1 MKIEAKNK
9 IKESVEYLKTY
20 SPYDDNI
27 NKAINCINEAIK
39 IIKNINGE
47 PSSPNIPDYIVY
59 DNPTYGDSVIST
71 NGEIY
76 TISRLFDE
84 GSPYYTDNQGKDEV
98 YYNNEEQRWYL
109 NKRIGVTQTI
119 NINYSSTKGS
129 ELIKLYDA
137 NGLIKHKEVFSPTT
151 IPDRFGVNVENEKVL
166 TVGRDIVEVPE
177 GKIGIVAFNA
187 TENFYIKNPNGVS
200 PEIVSEL
207 LSNQTIRY
215 YLENEILDI
224 PLLKKG
230 EKISVSSIS
239 FKSHAIG
246 ISSNINNKKLEY
258 TIYPTTATN
267 KAVNFYSLNEN
278 IAKIDNQGNIT
289 PVSEGETDIIV
300 ETVDGNYSDKTKLF
314 INQNTN
320 KEQLF
325 TGAYIQIYYYD
336 PKPFS
341 DTEVIIPYFID
352 DYEQTGYQQDN
363 TNKTFTLIV
372 IVDGVET
379 RYENIKAGDNE
390 INLGILSEG
399 EHWFSLQGI
408 DNSNNSYG
416 MRIYKEIWCVNRETY
431 PIQESE
437 TYYLSETDL
446 TNYSINNTNAED
458 DDSCENTKLGLNQLM
473 ANCKNEGFRKL
484 VLLPGTYRVNCTSR
498 EDCIIIPSNF
508 TLDLNGATIKRKPDI
523 VNTTISKS
531 TFLLNNCIDSHII
544 NGYVEDDRQERI
556 DADMDWYNYSNPCGE
571 GFNTFYIRGG
581 RYWSLENLKVSQ
593 AVGHATITTNSN
605 LVGDMFTNKYK
616 FNTLIKNDI
625 SADNIVEKCY
635 ILNGIKYYDD
645 NYVTNEMK
653 DLKDWKSQYI
663 NFGQTAG
670 YSYFRGLSQTVY
682 YHFYNERKEFVTSI
696 PSMQYRPIRIPEGCR
711 YVRATILSKAS
722 DMEGGM
728 FFMDEQGTNNAIKNN
743 EYSNCRTTVIAPT
756 RSRGLLIEGNSYNEC
771 GQKITPSALD
781 FEDGWQQSIDVYY
794 RKNKLISGSKSS
806 ATVITVGGVNHVYEE
821 NINHGGTGSFILKHY
836 VTGSVVRNNNNVRV
850 SNHQGINQYSGF
862 NRFYNNR
869 DMSINVSTA
878 SLNDT
883 NISLGETL
891 PTTVIKNCNITSG
904 IAGNKNNDTGYE
916 TTDRLIYCKCDIK
929 GGADYVTCKEC
940 NIYPQPYIGGGTI
953 KMYNCNF
960 YNFDDINVQI
970 RFSFN
975 GADTYRLFK
984 GCSFNSPA
992 WLTAHNN
999 FNSGIFEDCIFNKRT
1014 SINPNY
1020 SANNEGDLVFRNCHF
1035 KDELE
1040 IKINRN
1046 DCYVVF
1052 ENCSFDNGY
1061 IFKNHG
1067 EANSVF
1073 K

>member
-9 IKESVEYLKTY
+9 IKESIEYLKRY
-20 SPYDDNI
+20 SAYDDNI
-27 NKAINCINEAIK
+27 NKAIKCINEAIK
-39 IIKNINGE
+39 IIKGINEE
-47 PSSPNIPDYIVY
+47 PSSPSVPGIPDYIVY
-59 DNPTYGDSVIST
+59 DNPSYGDSVIST

-76 TISRLFDE
+76 TISKLFDE
-84 GSPYYTDNQGKDEV
+84 DSPYYTDNQARDEV

-109 NKRIGVTQTI
+109 NKRIGITQTI
-119 NINYSSTKGS
+119 NIDYSSTNAR
-129 ELIKLYDA
+129 EFIKLYDA
-137 NGLIKHKEVFSPTT
+137 NGVITHKVVWGTT
-151 IPDRFGVNVENEKVL
+151 MNYDYFGVNVENENVL
-166 TVGRDIVEVPE
+166 TTGRDFGEIPE
-177 GKIGIVAFNA
+177 GKIGIVAYSNIDKFL
-187 TENFYIKNPNGVS
+187 IRNPNGIS
-200 PEIVSEL
+200 PETVSKL

-258 TIYPTTATN
+258 TVYPTTATN

-372 IVDGVET
+372 IVDGMET

-416 MRIYKEIWCVNRETY
+416 MRIYKEVWCVNRDTY
-431 PIQESE
+431 PIKESE

-523 VNTTISKS
+523 VTVSTGKS
-531 TFLLNNCIDSHII
+531 TFLLKDCIDSHII

-682 YHFYNERKEFVTSI
+682 YHFYNEYKEFVISI

-794 RKNKLISGSKSS
+794 RQNNLISGSKSS
-806 ATVITVGGVNHVYEE
+806 ATVITVAGVNHVYEG
-821 NINHGGTGSFILKHY
+821 NINHKERNIALKAYTTGC
-836 VTGSVVRNNNNVRV
+836 VVRNNDNIHVNNY
-850 SNHQGINQYSGF
+850 QGLNQYTCF
-862 NRFYNNR
+862 NRFYNNTN
-869 DMSINVSTA
+869 MSIKVTTEA
-878 SLNDT
+878 LNET

-891 PTTVIKNCNITSG
+891 PTTVIRGNSINANI
-904 IAGNKNNDTGYE
+904 IGNKNGDYE
-916 TTDRLIYCKCDIK
+916 ITDRLIYYKCNIK

-940 NIYPQPYIGGGTI
+940 NIYPQPYIGRGTI

-960 YNFDDINVQI
+960 YNFDDINTQI
-970 RFSFN
+970 RLSFN
-975 GADTYRLFK
+975 SADVYRLFK
-984 GCSFNSPA
+984 GCSFNSPT
-992 WLTAHNN
+992 WLSNHNN
-999 FNSGIFEDCIFNKRT
+999 FNSGIFEDCIFNKST
-1014 SINPNY
+1014 SINPN
-1020 SANNEGDLVFRNCHF
+1020 STNNEGDLVFRNCHF

-1040 IKINRN
+1040 INIVRN

-1061 IFKNHG
+1061 TFKNYGESNSIFK
-1067 EANSVF
+1067 
-1073 K
+1073 

>member
-1 MKIEAKNK
+1 M
-9 IKESVEYLKTY
+9 
-20 SPYDDNI
+20 
-27 NKAINCINEAIK
+27 
-39 IIKNINGE
+39 
-47 PSSPNIPDYIVY
+47 
-59 DNPTYGDSVIST
+59 
-71 NGEIY
+71 
-76 TISRLFDE
+76 
-84 GSPYYTDNQGKDEV
+84 YYK
-98 YYNNEEQRWYL
+98 NEEQRWYL
-109 NKRIGVTQTI
+109 NKRVGITQTI
-119 NINYSSTKGS
+119 NIDYSSTNAR
-129 ELIKLYDA
+129 EFIKLYDA
-137 NGLIKHKEVFSPTT
+137 NGVITHKVVWGTT
-151 IPDRFGVNVENEKVL
+151 MNYDYFGVNVENEKVL
-166 TVGRDIVEVPE
+166 TTARDIGEVPE
-177 GKIGIVAFNA
+177 GGIGIVAYNTIDRFL
-187 TENFYIKNPNGVS
+187 IRNPNGVP

-215 YLENEILDI
+215 YLENEILGI
-224 PLLKKG
+224 PLLKQG
-230 EKISVSSIS
+230 ETINVSSVS

-258 TIYPTTATN
+258 TVYPTTATN
-267 KAVNFYSLNEN
+267 KAINFYSLNEN
-278 IAKIDNQGNIT
+278 IAKIDNYGNIT

-314 INQNTN
+314 INQNIN
-320 KEQLF
+320 KEQFF

-352 DYEQTGYQQDN
+352 DYEQTGYQQNN

-372 IVDGVET
+372 IVDGAET

-416 MRIYKEIWCVNRETY
+416 MRIYKEVWCVNRETY

-437 TYYLSETDL
+437 IYYLNETDL
-446 TNYSINNTNAED
+446 TSYSINNSNAED
-458 DDSCENTKLGLNQLM
+458 DVSCENTKLGLNKLM
-473 ANCKNEGFRKL
+473 TNCKNEGFRKL

-498 EDCIIIPSNF
+498 DDCLIIPSNF
-508 TLDLNGATIKRKPDI
+508 TLDLNGSTIKRKPDI
-523 VNTTISKS
+523 VTVTTGKS
-531 TFLLNNCIDSHII
+531 TFLLDNCIDSHII

-556 DADMDWYNYSNPCGE
+556 DAKMDWYSLSNPCGE

-593 AVGHATITTNSN
+593 AVGHGTITTAGKI
-605 LVGDMFTNKYK
+605 VGDVLQKKYE
-616 FNTLIKNDI
+616 FDTSIINDI
-625 SADNIVEKCY
+625 NEDSIIEKCY

-682 YHFYNERKEFVTSI
+682 YHFYNEYKEFVTSI

-728 FFMDEQGTNNAIKNN
+728 FFIDEQGTNNAIRNN

-794 RKNKLISGSKSS
+794 RKNNLISGSKST
-806 ATVITVGGVNHVYEE
+806 ATVITVAGVNHVYEG
-821 NINHGGTGSFILKHY
+821 NINHNNNGRIILKAL
-836 VTGSVVRNNNNVRV
+836 VTGCVVRNNNDNM
-850 SNHQGINQYSGF
+850 SLINYQGLNNYSCF
-862 NRFYNNR
+862 NRFYNNTN
-869 DMSINVSTA
+869 MAVKVETST
-878 SLNDT
+878 LNET
-883 NISLGETL
+883 NITLGETL
-891 PTTVIKNCNITSG
+891 PTTVIRDSKIIEGVN
-904 IAGNKNNDTGYE
+904 GNKNGKFE
-916 TTDRLIYCKCDIK
+916 TTDRLVYYKCYIK
-929 GGADYVTCKEC
+929 GGANYVTCKEC
-940 NIYPQPYIGGGTI
+940 NIYPQPYIGDGTI

-960 YNFDDINVQI
+960 YNFDDIDTEI
-970 RFSFN
+970 RVSFN
-975 GADTYRLFK
+975 GANAYRLFK
-984 GCSFNSPA
+984 ECSFNSPT
-992 WLTAHNN
+992 WLSAHNN
-999 FNSGIFEDCIFNKRT
+999 FNSGIFEDCIFNKKT

-1020 SANNEGDLVFRNCHF
+1020 SANNKGDLVFRNCHF

-1040 IKINRN
+1040 IKIVRD

-1061 IFKNHG
+1061 IFKNYG
-1067 EANSVF
+1067 ETNSVF

>member
-9 IKESVEYLKTY
+9 IKEAIEYLKTH
-20 SPYDDNI
+20 SIYDDNI
-27 NKAINCINEAIK
+27 NKAIRCINEAIK
-39 IIKNINGE
+39 IIKNINEE
-47 PSSPNIPDYIVY
+47 PDSPNIPDYIVY

-76 TISRLFDE
+76 TISKLFDE
-84 GSPYYTDNQGKDEV
+84 DSPYYTDNQARDEV

-109 NKRIGVTQTI
+109 NKRIGITQTI
-119 NINYSSTKGS
+119 NIDYSSTNAK
-129 ELIKLYDA
+129 EYIKLYDA
-137 NGLIKHKEVFSPTT
+137 NGVITHKVVWGTT
-151 IPDRFGVNVENEKVL
+151 MDYDYFGVNVENEKVL
-166 TVGRDIVEVPE
+166 TTGRDAGTIPE
-177 GKIGIVAFNA
+177 GKIGIVAYSPIDKFL
-187 TENFYIKNPNGVS
+187 IRNPNGVS
-200 PEIVSEL
+200 PETVSKL

-300 ETVDGNYSDKTKLF
+300 ESLDGNYSDKIKLF

-325 TGAYIQIYYYD
+325 TGAYIQIYYYN

-437 TYYLSETDL
+437 TYYLSKTDL
-446 TNYSINNTNAED
+446 TNYSINNSNAED

-473 ANCKNEGFRKL
+473 INCKNEGFRKL

-498 EDCIIIPSNF
+498 QDCIIIPSNF

-556 DADMDWYNYSNPCGE
+556 DANMDWYNLSEANGE
-571 GFNTFYIRGG
+571 DFNTFYIRGG

-593 AVGHATITTNSN
+593 AVGHSALTTADKI
-605 LVGDMFTNKYK
+605 VGDIFQKKYK
-616 FNTLIKNDI
+616 FDTSIINDI
-625 SADNIVEKCY
+625 SEDNIIEKCY

-663 NFGQTAG
+663 NFGETGG
-670 YSYFRGLSQTVY
+670 YSYFRGISQTVY

-781 FEDGWQQSIDVYY
+781 FEDGWQQSMDVYY
-794 RKNKLISGSKSS
+794 RQNNLISGSKSS
-806 ATVITVGGVNHVYEE
+806 ATVITVAGVNHVYEG
-821 NINHGGTGSFILKHY
+821 NINHKEKNIALKVYTTGC
-836 VTGSVVRNNNNVRV
+836 VVRNNDNIHVNNY
-850 SNHQGINQYSGF
+850 QGLNQYACF
-862 NRFYNNR
+862 NRFYDNTN
-869 DMSINVSTA
+869 MSIKVTTA
-878 SLNDT
+878 TLNET
-883 NISLGETL
+883 SISLGETL
-891 PTTVIKNCNITSG
+891 PTTVIRNNTIDANIVGDKNG
-904 IAGNKNNDTGYE
+904 DYE
-916 TTDRLIYCKCDIK
+916 ITDRLIYYKCNIK

-940 NIYPQPYIGGGTI
+940 NIYPQPYIGIGTI

-960 YNFDDINVQI
+960 YNFDDINTQI

-975 GADTYRLFK
+975 HADTYRLFK
-984 GCSFNSPA
+984 GCSFNSPT
-992 WLTAHNN
+992 WLSAHNN

-1014 SINPNY
+1014 SIDPNY

>member
-9 IKESVEYLKTY
+9 IKESIEYLKGY
-20 SPYDDNI
+20 SFYDDNI
-27 NKAINCINEAIK
+27 NKAIKCINEAIK
-39 IIKNINGE
+39 IIKNINEE
-47 PSSPNIPDYIVY
+47 PDSSNIPDYIVY

-76 TISRLFDE
+76 TINKLFDE
-84 GSPYYTDNQGKDEV
+84 DSPYYTDNQARDEV
-98 YYNNEEQRWYL
+98 YYNEEEQRWYL
-109 NKRIGVTQTI
+109 NKRVGVTQTI
-119 NINYSSTKGS
+119 NIDYTSTNTK
-129 ELIKLYDA
+129 EFIKLYDE
-137 NGLIKHKEVFSPTT
+137 NGIIMHKVVWGTT
-151 IPDRFGVNVENEKVL
+151 MNYDNFGVNVENEKVL
-166 TVGRDIVEVPE
+166 TTARDFGDLPE
-177 GKIGIVAFNA
+177 GGIGIVAYNS
-187 TENFYIKNPNGVS
+187 TNNFLIRNPNGVS

-224 PLLKKG
+224 PLLKQG
-230 EKISVSSIS
+230 ETINVSSVS

-246 ISSNINNKKLEY
+246 INSDTLNKTLEY
-258 TIYPTTATN
+258 TVYPSTATN
-267 KAVNFYSLNEN
+267 NNVKFYSLNEDV
-278 IAKIDNQGNIT
+278 AKIDEYGNVI

-300 ETVDGNYSDKTKLF
+300 ETVDGNYSDQTKLF
-314 INQNTN
+314 VNQNTN

-363 TNKTFTLIV
+363 KEKTFTLIV
-372 IVDGVET
+372 NVDGTET

-390 INLGILSEG
+390 VNLGILSEG

-416 MRIYKEIWCVNRETY
+416 MRIYKEVWSVNRDTY

-437 TYYLSETDL
+437 TYYLNETDL
-446 TNYSINNTNAED
+446 TNYSINNSNAED
-458 DDSCENTKLGLNQLM
+458 DDSCENTKLGLNELM
-473 ANCKNEGFRKL
+473 VNCKNEGFRKL
-484 VLLPGTYRVNCTSR
+484 VLLPGTYRVNCTGR
-498 EDCIIIPSNF
+498 DDCLIIPSNF
-508 TLDLNGATIKRKPDI
+508 TLDLNGSTIKRKPDI
-523 VNTTISKS
+523 VTVNAGRS
-531 TFLLNNCIDSHII
+531 TFLMENCVDSHII

-556 DADMDWYNYSNPCGE
+556 DAGIDWYSLSNPCGE

-581 RYWSLENLKVSQ
+581 RYWSIENLKVSQ
-593 AVGHATITTNSN
+593 AVGHATITTEGDIVNDVFRKKYEFDNSI
-605 LVGDMFTNKYK
+605 T
-616 FNTLIKNDI
+616 NDI
-625 SADNIVEKCY
+625 SEDNVVEKCY

-645 NYVTNEMK
+645 NYTTNEMK

-670 YSYFRGLSQTVY
+670 YSYFRGISQTVY
-682 YHFYNERKEFVTSI
+682 YHFYNEYKEFVTSI
-696 PSMQYRPIRIPEGCR
+696 PSMQYRPVRIPEGCR
-711 YVRATILSKAS
+711 YVRATILSKES
-722 DMEGGM
+722 DMTGGA
-728 FFMDEQGTNNAIKNN
+728 FFIGEQGTNNTIKNN

-756 RSRGLLIEGNSYNEC
+756 KSRGLLIEGNSYNEC

-794 RKNKLISGSKSS
+794 RKNNLISASKST
-806 ATVITVGGVNHVYEE
+806 ATVITVAGVNHVYED
-821 NINHGGTGSFILKHY
+821 NINHGGGGSFTLKHY
-836 VTGSVVRNNNNVRV
+836 VTGSVVRNNSGAGLTNY
-850 SNHQGINQYSGF
+850 QGLSQYSCF
-862 NRFYNNR
+862 NRFYNNSN
-869 DMSINVSTA
+869 MTTYVTTG

-891 PTTVIKNCNITSG
+891 PTTVVRNCNIISN
-904 IAGNKNNDTGYE
+904 IKGNKNSDTGYE
-916 TTDRLIYCKCDIK
+916 TTDRLIYYKCDIK
-929 GGADYVTCKEC
+929 GAADFATCKEC
-940 NIYPQPYIGGGTI
+940 NIYPQPYFNNGTI

-960 YNFDDINVQI
+960 YNFDDINTQI

-984 GCSFNSPA
+984 GCSFNSPT
-992 WLTAHNN
+992 WLSNHNN
-999 FNSGIFEDCIFNKRT
+999 FNSGIFEDCIFNKST
-1014 SINPNY
+1014 TINPN
-1020 SANNEGDLVFRNCHF
+1020 STNNEGDLVFKNCHF
-1035 KDELE
+1035 KDSLE
-1040 IKINRN
+1040 INIGRN

-1061 IFKNHG
+1061 TFKNYG
-1067 EANSVF
+1067 ETNSVF

>member
-9 IKESVEYLKTY
+9 IKEAIEYLKTH
-20 SPYDDNI
+20 SIYDDNI
-27 NKAINCINEAIK
+27 NKAIRCINEAIE
-39 IIKNINGE
+39 IIKNEE
-47 PSSPNIPDYIVY
+47 PSSPSIPDNIVY

-76 TISRLFDE
+76 TISKLFDE
-84 GSPYYTDNQGKDEV
+84 DSPYYTDNQARDEV

-109 NKRIGVTQTI
+109 NKRIGITQTI
-119 NINYSSTKGS
+119 NIDYSSTNAK
-129 ELIKLYDA
+129 EYIKLYDA
-137 NGLIKHKEVFSPTT
+137 NGVITHKVVWGTT
-151 IPDRFGVNVENEKVL
+151 MDYDYFGVNVENEKVL
-166 TVGRDIVEVPE
+166 TTGRDAGTIPE
-177 GKIGIVAFNA
+177 GKIGIVAYSPIDKFL
-187 TENFYIKNPNGVS
+187 IRNPNGVS
-200 PEIVSEL
+200 PETVSKL

-300 ETVDGNYSDKTKLF
+300 ESLDGNYSDKIKLF

-325 TGAYIQIYYYD
+325 TGAYIQIYYYN

-437 TYYLSETDL
+437 TYYLSKTDL
-446 TNYSINNTNAED
+446 TNYSINNSNAED

-473 ANCKNEGFRKL
+473 INCKNEGFRKL

-498 EDCIIIPSNF
+498 QDCIIIPSNF

-556 DADMDWYNYSNPCGE
+556 DANMDWYNLSEANGE
-571 GFNTFYIRGG
+571 DFNTFYIRGG

-593 AVGHATITTNSN
+593 AVGHSALTTADKI
-605 LVGDMFTNKYK
+605 VGDIFQKKYK
-616 FNTLIKNDI
+616 FDTSIINDI
-625 SADNIVEKCY
+625 SEDNIIEKCY

-663 NFGQTAG
+663 NFGETGG
-670 YSYFRGLSQTVY
+670 YSYFRGISQTVY

-781 FEDGWQQSIDVYY
+781 FEDGWQQSMDVYY
-794 RKNKLISGSKSS
+794 RQNNLISGSKSS
-806 ATVITVGGVNHVYEE
+806 ATVITVAGVNHVYEG
-821 NINHGGTGSFILKHY
+821 NINHKEKNIALKVYTTGC
-836 VTGSVVRNNNNVRV
+836 VVRNNDNIHVNNY
-850 SNHQGINQYSGF
+850 QGLNQYACF
-862 NRFYNNR
+862 NRFYDNTN
-869 DMSINVSTA
+869 MSIKVTTA
-878 SLNDT
+878 TLNET
-883 NISLGETL
+883 SISLGETL
-891 PTTVIKNCNITSG
+891 PTTVIRNNTIDANIVGDKNG
-904 IAGNKNNDTGYE
+904 DYE
-916 TTDRLIYCKCDIK
+916 ITDRLIYYKCNIK

-940 NIYPQPYIGGGTI
+940 NIYPQPYIGIGTI

-960 YNFDDINVQI
+960 YNFDDINTQI

-975 GADTYRLFK
+975 HADTYRLFK
-984 GCSFNSPA
+984 GCSFNSPT
-992 WLTAHNN
+992 WLSAHNN

-1014 SINPNY
+1014 SIDPNY